1 MTPPISLALRRAGE
15 VPRAIVWQLVLL
27 LTHPILT
34 VLYLVLLRSGAVRPS
49 FVPVVAFALLPVLA
63 AAVGIAWLRRP
74 DAAASRGGQIVLLA
88 FAVLEVSFT
97 VLAMAVVGFAIGFG
111 SL

>member
-1 MTPPISLALRRAGE
+1 MPH
-15 VPRAIVWQLVLL
+15 AIVWQLALL

-34 VLYLVLLRSGAVRPS
+34 VLYLFLVRSGAVKPS
-49 FVPVVAFALLPVLA
+49 FVPVVAFALLPILA

-74 DAAASRGGQIVLLA
+74 EGAAQPGQIVLLA
-88 FAVLEVSFT
+88 FAALEVSFT
-97 VLAMAVVGFAIGFG
+97 VLAMAVVGFAIGFR